1 MMLVEFGLVK
11 NKKERA
17 SGLSSLGPYSL
28 FEADILGW
36 KGQTVY
42 IRLSNETDIDNH
54 D

>member
-1 MMLVEFGLVK
+1 MK

-17 SGLSSLGPYSL
+17 LGLSSLGPYSL
-28 FEADILGW
+28 LEADILGW

-42 IRLSNETDIDNH
+42 SRLSNESDIDNH